1 MQPTARKTP
10 DAYGIRGFTL
20 AAEKYFSP
28 GGAGGKMDWN
38 LFQRL
43 RALEVCD
50 AFFLAWAGGEASF
63 FCGEWGWGA
72 LFVRCFFHKMIL
84 FWG

>member
-20 AAEKYFSP
+20 AAEKYFFP
-28 GGAGGKMDWN
+28 GKAGGKMDWN

-50 AFFLAWAGGEASF
+50 AFLRF
-63 FCGEWGWGA
+63 FET
-72 LFVRCFFHKMIL
+72 
-84 FWG
+84 